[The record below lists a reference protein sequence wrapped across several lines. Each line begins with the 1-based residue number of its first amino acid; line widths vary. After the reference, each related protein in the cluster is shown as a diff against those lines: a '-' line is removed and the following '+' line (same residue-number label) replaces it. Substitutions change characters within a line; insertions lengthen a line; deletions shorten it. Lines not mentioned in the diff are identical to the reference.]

1 MGRGRRRYEHTI
13 FIWFIIL
20 ILTAISLKLI
30 IDYLLKTVEKF
41 QNTSIKSIFINLQGG
56 LGNQLFVY
64 AGALTLKNKY
74 AVPVFLLPVDSNSN
88 IHSSTD
94 YRYLFDNT
102 PPIEYTDERMKET
115 REVSIQN
122 NYFGGW
128 RDIPT
133 DQNTNILIKYHWFQD
148 FPSIKDVIPDVKTS
162 VISKLSEVYKDF
174 SVDKAGSSFVHV
186 RRGDYT
192 KEADGIYA
200 LQMDYYN
207 AGLIELNKN
216 RAIKYV
222 YIISDDI
229 QWCREQ
235 KWITTKEIIF
245 FDEPDELKTL
255 YLMSQCEG
263 GAVISNSTFSSWGA
277 FLGPYLVSAPIVCPK
292 TWLFNGNLSLPT
304 EWVRK

>member
-1 MGRGRRRYEHTI
+1 M
-13 FIWFIIL
+13 WSVIL
-20 ILTAISLKLI
+20 LLVAVTLKLI
-30 IDYLLKTVEKF
+30 IDYLFKGIEKF
-41 QNTSIKSIFINLQGG
+41 QNPPIKSIFINLQGG

-74 AVPVFLLPVDSNSN
+74 NVPVFLLPVDSNSN

-115 REVSIQN
+115 REISIQN
-122 NYFGGW
+122 NFFGPWG
-128 RDIPT
+128 DIPT

-162 VISKLSEVYKDF
+162 VISKLSEVYTDF
-174 SVDKAGSSFVHV
+174 PVDKASSSFVHV

-192 KEADGIYA
+192 KEAGGMYA
-200 LQMDYYN
+200 LEMDYYN

-216 RAIKYV
+216 PAIKRV

-229 QWCREQ
+229 EWCRKQE
-235 KWITTKEIIF
+235 WITTKDIIF

-263 GAVISNSTFSSWGA
+263 GAVISNSTFSAWGA
-277 FLGPYLVSAPIVCPK
+277 FLGPYPVSAPIVCPTK
-292 TWLFNGNLSLPT
+292 WLYNGNLSLPT